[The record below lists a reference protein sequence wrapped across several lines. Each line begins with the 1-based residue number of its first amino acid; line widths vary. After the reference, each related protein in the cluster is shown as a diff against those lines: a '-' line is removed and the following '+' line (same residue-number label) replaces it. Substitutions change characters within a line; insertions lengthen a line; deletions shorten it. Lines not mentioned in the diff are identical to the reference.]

1 MLRIDRRELR
11 GGPVETI
18 GELSAED
25 PAFEGLEFALEA
37 PLRVSGTLQP
47 TGRGAYLWRGRLEGR
62 VLGECRRCL
71 ADVLSPID
79 AVVDVLFSVDPDA
92 ADDPSVYALADEAT
106 HVDLRPA
113 VREELALAVSPLV
126 LCREECRGL
135 CPRCG
140 GDLNAGACT
149 CRPAE
154 PS

>member
-1 MLRIDRRELR
+1 
-11 GGPVETI
+11 
-18 GELSAED
+18 
-25 PAFEGLEFALEA
+25 
-37 PLRVSGTLQP
+37 
-47 TGRGAYLWRGRLEGR
+47 

-71 ADVLSPID
+71 VDVHSTID
-79 AVVDVLFSVDPDA
+79 ASVDVLFSADPDA
-92 ADDPSVYALADEAT
+92 GDDPSVYPLADSAT

-113 VREELALAVSPLV
+113 VRDELALAVSPLV
-126 LCREECRGL
+126 VCREECRGL